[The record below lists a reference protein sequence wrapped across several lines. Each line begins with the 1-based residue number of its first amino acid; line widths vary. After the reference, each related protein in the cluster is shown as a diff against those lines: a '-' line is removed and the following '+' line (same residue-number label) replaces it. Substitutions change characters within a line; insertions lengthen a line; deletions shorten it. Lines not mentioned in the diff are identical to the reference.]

1 MSFDKDMD
9 DFWDIEKLV
18 PKKKQTLT
26 PFATNKGTALHV
38 VSGEADTKN
47 EENKLTFSDVDKR
60 DGDVV
65 LTYESDS
72 SLIKRV
78 TVKKNIDK
86 YDFYSTFRKAALVY
100 YDFKTPRADFAPYY
114 SYMPQY
120 SQLTS
125 AQKNYYFFWRDEV
138 RHGRFVK
145 SDYSYLYLYVYEI
158 LNLPDKFLP
167 MEALEILLTL
177 WREYRESLPKIDPYF
192 AVWVQDFCLVYNL
205 KLDTDKIGNFLYEVV
220 ASSDFK
226 EFYLSDILKSGIRG
240 TETMLYYLSD
250 YDFRRG
256 RYAAS
261 DKKDAYKRH
270 TLLAMSFVFDRLFSD
285 GYSIADSKVTKIKRA
300 AFPHSLCT
308 HAVKCTLEIEYVSLS
323 GDDALRKIVTESVRY
338 TENKLRA
345 LLGVKS
351 RLGIKELPDEYKR
364 IIDRYFDG
372 LFERERARIAR
383 ENLPE
388 YERLYDAPSQ
398 SLSFEDAERLEQTS
412 WQTTARL
419 VEEEEMREEPVTADV
434 IEPVTQADEGIFG
447 LSLADIRL
455 LSVALE
461 SGFSDDAAAERI
473 NEAASDG
480 FGDVLLEF
488 DGEKYTVIDDYREE
502 VSAWL
507 SK

>member
-18 PKKKQTLT
+18 PKKKQTLA

-38 VSGEADTKN
+38 VAGESASANK
-47 EENKLTFSDVDKR
+47 ENKLTLSDIGKA

-65 LTYESDS
+65 LTYTTDS

-86 YDFYSTFRKAALVY
+86 YDFYSTFRKAALIY
-100 YDFKTPRADFAPYY
+100 YDFKTAECDFTPYY

-138 RHGRFVK
+138 RHGKFIK
-145 SDYSYLYLYVYEI
+145 SDYSYIYLYVYEI
-158 LNLPDKFLP
+158 LNLPYKVLP
-167 MEALEILLTL
+167 SEGLDILLTL
-177 WREYRESLPKIDPYF
+177 WRSYREDLPKIDPYF

-205 KLDTDKIGNFLYEVV
+205 KLDTDKIGDFLYEVV

-226 EFYLSDILKSGIRG
+226 EFYLSDILKSGLRG

-250 YDFRRG
+250 YDFRRA

-261 DKKDAYKRH
+261 DNKDAYKRH
-270 TLLAMSFVFDRLFSD
+270 MLLAMSFVFERLFSD

-351 RLGIKELPDEYKR
+351 RLGIRELPDEYKR
-364 IIDRYFDG
+364 VIDRYFDG
-372 LFERERARIAR
+372 LFERERARVAR

-388 YERLYDAPSQ
+388 YEKLYDAPSQ
-398 SLSFEDAERLEQTS
+398 SLSFEDAERLERSS

-419 VEEEEMREEPVTADV
+419 VEDEDFSEEPVTADV
-434 IEPVTQADEGIFG
+434 IEPVAISDEGIFG

-455 LSVALE
+455 LSEALE
-461 SGFSDDAAAERI
+461 SGFCDDSAAERI
-473 NEAASDG
+473 NEAAADG

-488 DGEKYTVIDDYREE
+488 DGEKYIVIDDYREE
-502 VSAWL
+502 VQGWL